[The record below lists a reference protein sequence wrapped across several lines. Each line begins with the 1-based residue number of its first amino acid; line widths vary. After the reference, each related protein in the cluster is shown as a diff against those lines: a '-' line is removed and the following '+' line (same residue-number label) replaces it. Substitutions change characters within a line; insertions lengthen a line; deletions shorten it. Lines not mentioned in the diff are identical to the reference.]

1 MRLISLLLV
10 PAALFAGQ
18 ARYARLGEFEG
29 TVEVQLTA
37 ADSWMPAQ
45 RNLPLVEAAWLRTAA
60 ASRLEIE
67 LDEGSAW
74 RLGPDS
80 QGELSDYT
88 RLSTGQ
94 RVTLLSL
101 DRGVC
106 YFTGQPRG
114 MDALTLAV
122 PGAQI
127 TFLRGARVRLEA
139 GESFSRIAVF
149 EGSVRFSSPAAE
161 IDLREGQTVRVEPS
175 NTARFFL
182 DREVTAM
189 ELDQWSQQRDK
200 AEAGSPSAGHVL
212 GRYGLVD
219 LDAEGDWVQTD
230 DLGAVWKPKQ
240 TEGWYPFQQ
249 GRWRWYDALGY
260 TWVSDDK
267 WGWLPYH
274 YGRWQRKEQLGWVW
288 APSVSTVFKP
298 GDVYWLRGAKLTGWG
313 PLAPGEEWTPPQPPE
328 QFYRINTSYAAF
340 QPDTR
345 AIDPAGFGDPPKEPL
360 QVAAFVPALPSPL
373 FAASRLDATRPVLR
387 AGSTR
392 VTPVLNGV
400 TYQDE
405 PTPPPLPPPSRPA
418 RPTPPVIIVTPPAE
432 APPPETVFVP
442 MPVYT
447 GYILTPP
454 GNSKSTA
461 VKPASAPASSVSS
474 TTNTGMSTTA
484 TGTPARGNRHTPAE
498 PPHVEPELPNTPP
511 KKFRNSGESEMYN
524 AVIRDTSDPAK
535 QIQALDAWAQ
545 KYPRSDF
552 IDDRLY
558 LYVQAYARVKPA
570 QPARLLDYGAQ
581 LIAKDV
587 KTVFQD
593 PQQVL
598 VVLYLVTVNASMLPG
613 PGNFAQLKA
622 GARAA
627 QELLDGLPTFFAAD
641 RKPPDVSPTDWRKSR
656 ADMEAVARKTLASVE
671 QIARLP
677 RH

>member
-1 MRLISLLLV
+1 MKIITLLLV

-37 ADSWMPAQ
+37 ADSWMPAE
-45 RNLPLVEAAWLRTAA
+45 RNLPLIESAWLRTAA
-60 ASRLEIE
+60 AARLEIE

-80 QGELSDYT
+80 QGELSDYA

-101 DRGVC
+101 DRGLC
-106 YFTGQPRG
+106 YFTGQPKG
-114 MDALTLAV
+114 KDALTLAV

-127 TFLRGARVRLEA
+127 TFLHAARVRLEA
-139 GESFSRIAVF
+139 GETFSRIAVI

-161 IDLREGQTVRVEPS
+161 IDLHEGQTVRVEPA
-175 NTARFFL
+175 NPARFFL
-182 DREVTAM
+182 DREVAAM
-189 ELDQWSQQRDK
+189 QLDQWSEQRDK
-200 AEAGSPSAGHVL
+200 AAAGSPSAGHVL

-219 LDAEGDWVQTD
+219 LDAGGEWVQTD

-240 TEGWYPFQQ
+240 PEGWYPFQQ

-274 YGRWQRKEQLGWVW
+274 YGRWQRKERLGWVW

-298 GDVYWLRGAKLTGWG
+298 GDVYWLRGARLTGWG
-313 PLAPGEEWTPPQPPE
+313 PLAPGEEWTPPERPE
-328 QFYRINTSYAAF
+328 QFYRINTTYAAF
-340 QPDTR
+340 QPDAR
-345 AIDPAGFGDPPKEPL
+345 AIDPAGFGEPPKEPL
-360 QVAAFVPALPSPL
+360 EVAAFVAALPSPS
-373 FAASRLDATRPVLR
+373 FVPSRLDATRPVLR

-392 VTPVLNGV
+392 VTPVLQGV

-405 PTPPPLPPPSRPA
+405 PTPPPPPSRPA
-418 RPTPPVIIVTPPAE
+418 RPTPPIPPIIIVTPPAE
-432 APPPETVFVP
+432 APPPETVVVP

-447 GYILTPP
+447 GYLLTPP
-454 GNSKSTA
+454 QNRDTNAAKPPST
-461 VKPASAPASSVSS
+461 PASPSI
-474 TTNTGMSTTA
+474 TNTASA
-484 TGTPARGNRHTPAE
+484 TPPRSNRHTPPE
-498 PPHVEPELPNTPP
+498 TPRVEPAPA
-511 KKFRNSGESEMYN
+511 KKFRNAGESEMFN
-524 AVIRDTSDPAK
+524 AVIRDTNDPAK
-535 QIQALDAWAQ
+535 QIQDLDAWAQ
-545 KYPRSDF
+545 KFPRSDF

-570 QPARLLDYGAQ
+570 QPARVLDYGAQ

-587 KTVFQD
+587 KTLFPD

-598 VVLYLVTVNASMLPG
+598 VVLYLVTANAGMMPCPSSY
-613 PGNFAQLKA
+613 AQRNA

-627 QELLDGLPTFFAAD
+627 QELLDGLPLFFAAE
-641 RKPPDVSPTDWRKSR
+641 RKPPNVNAAEWRKSR
-656 ADMEAVARKTLASVE
+656 ADMEVIARKTLAALQQV
-671 QIARLP
+671 ATMP
-677 RH
+677 RPSCEA

>member
-1 MRLISLLLV
+1 M
-10 PAALFAGQ
+10 AA
-18 ARYARLGEFEG
+18 E
-29 TVEVQLTA
+29 
-37 ADSWMPAQ
+37 
-45 RNLPLVEAAWLRTAA
+45 RNLPLVEAAWLRTSAG
-60 ASRLEIE
+60 SRLEIE

-101 DRGVC
+101 DRGLC
-106 YFTGQPRG
+106 YFTGAPKG
-114 MDALTLAV
+114 KDALTLAV

-139 GESFSRIAVF
+139 GDTFSRIAVL

-175 NTARFFL
+175 NGARFYL
-182 DREVTAM
+182 DREVAAM
-189 ELDQWSQQRDK
+189 ELDEWSGQRDK

-230 DLGAVWKPKQ
+230 DLGAVWKPRQ
-240 TEGWYPFQQ
+240 PEGWYPFQL

-274 YGRWQRKEQLGWVW
+274 YGRWQRKERLGWVW

-313 PLAPGEEWTPPQPPE
+313 PLTPGEEWTPPQRPE
-328 QFYRINTSYAAF
+328 QFYQINTTYAAF
-340 QPDTR
+340 QPDAR
-345 AIDPAGFGDPPKEPL
+345 AIDPAGFGEPPKEPL
-360 QVAAFVPALPSPL
+360 QVAAFAPALPSPL
-373 FAASRLDATRPVLR
+373 FAPSRLDATRPVLR

-405 PTPPPLPPPSRPA
+405 PAPQPPPTPPSRPA
-418 RPTPPVIIVTPPAE
+418 RPIPPVIVVTPPAE

-442 MPVYT
+442 VPVYT
-447 GYILTPP
+447 GYILTPTQ
-454 GNSKSTA
+454 NRDTA
-461 VKPASAPASSVSS
+461 AKPAFTPAPV
-474 TTNTGMSTTA
+474 TTSTA
-484 TGTPARGNRHTPAE
+484 TGTPPRSNRHTPPE
-498 PPHVEPELPNTPP
+498 TPHVEPTPP
-511 KKFRNSGESEMYN
+511 KKFRNSTESEMYN
-524 AVIRDTSDPAK
+524 AVLRGTNDPAK
-535 QIQALDAWAQ
+535 QIQDLDACAQ
-545 KYPRSDF
+545 RYPHSDF
-552 IDDRLY
+552 VDDRLY
-558 LYVQAYARVKPA
+558 LYLQAYARVKPA
-570 QPARLLDYGAQ
+570 QPTRVLDYGAQ

-598 VVLYLVTVNASMLPG
+598 VVLYLVTVNANMAPG
-613 PGNFAQLKA
+613 SGSYAQLKA

-641 RKPPDVSPTDWRKSR
+641 RKPPNVSPADWRKSR
-656 ADMEAVARKTLASVE
+656 ADMEAVARKTLASME
-671 QIARLP
+671 RIAALP
-677 RH
+677 RP